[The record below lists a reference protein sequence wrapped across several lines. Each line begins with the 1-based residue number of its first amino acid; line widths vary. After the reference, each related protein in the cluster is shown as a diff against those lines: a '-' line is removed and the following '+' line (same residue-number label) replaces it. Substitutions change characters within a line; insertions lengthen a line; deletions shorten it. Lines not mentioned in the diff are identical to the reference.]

1 MQSFPIDRSK
11 VVDAVA
17 ALATV
22 APSGSWPGILAQYL
36 ALPSPNQ
43 LFKPIVKKK
52 ILSALQPSP
61 SQALSRS
68 VTAPEATRRL

>member
-52 ILSALQPSP
+52 F
-61 SQALSRS
+61 
-68 VTAPEATRRL
+68 